1 MNRESNSTFMHREMV
16 IIRNKSYNIQD
27 KDLTDESI
35 DDFGNES

>member
-1 MNRESNSTFMHREMV
+1 MYRESNSTFMHRETV
-16 IIRNKSYNIQD
+16 IIGNKFYNIQD